1 MSSLVTAAH
10 EGCSSR
16 PYAPPYVQAH
26 RHLPGLLLVLG
37 SQRRRLIPAL
47 SLDTPSPVRK
57 PTSSTGVRWVD
68 GPLRSTQRG
77 LGEPFEIKVYEI
89 DDVERLQRR
98 RGGTS
103 KVRPLPAQGSQ
114 FPTGPVLKKRTPGG
128 PSQALYGQWVVTG
141 GCGPSHRL

>member
-1 MSSLVTAAH
+1 M
-10 EGCSSR
+10 
-16 PYAPPYVQAH
+16 
-26 RHLPGLLLVLG
+26 
-37 SQRRRLIPAL
+37 
-47 SLDTPSPVRK
+47 
-57 PTSSTGVRWVD
+57 D

-114 FPTGPVLKKRTPGG
+114 FPTGPVLKNRTPGG
-128 PSQALYGQWVVTG
+128 PSQAQYGQWVVTG